1 MNIRVVIKGFFMLTE
16 MWNFMHYE
24 TLSLNKMSAIFRK
37 IAAYIFEFFM
47 FIFGTKECLVG
58 NIFLSDFSIFIWS

>member
-1 MNIRVVIKGFFMLTE
+1 MLTE

-37 IAAYIFEFFM
+37 NCGINFFKSLLAFFM

-58 NIFLSDFSIFIWS
+58 NIFLSDISIFIWS